1 MSASPPVF
9 SEPPSS
15 MTRDAFLARFS
26 GLYEDSPW
34 IAERLWDQ
42 GLSAAED
49 SIAGLHGALATIV
62 AAAGDDE
69 KLALIRAHP
78 DLAGKAAAAG
88 TMTADS
94 KAEQAGAG
102 LDRCSPEE
110 LQRFQALNA
119 AYTAKFGFPYILA
132 VEGRGRSEILADFA
146 ARLDNEPAAEF
157 AEALKQI
164 DQIALLRLEAL
175 SARGS

>member
-1 MSASPPVF
+1 MSAARPVF
-9 SEPPSS
+9 SEPPRS
-15 MTRDAFLARFS
+15 MTREAFLARFA

-34 IAERLWDQ
+34 IAERLWAK
-42 GLSAAED
+42 GLKEAED
-49 SIAGLHGALATIV
+49 SIAGLHAALAAIV
-62 AAAGDDE
+62 AAAGDDK

-78 DLAGKAAAAG
+78 DLAGKAAAG

-110 LQRFQALNA
+110 LARFQTLNA
-119 AYTAKFGFPYILA
+119 AYKAKFGFPYILA
-132 VEGRGRSEILADFA
+132 VRGRSRGEILENFA
-146 ARLDNEPAAEF
+146 ARLDNDAAEEF
-157 AEALKQI
+157 IEALRQI

-175 SARGS
+175 EAGA